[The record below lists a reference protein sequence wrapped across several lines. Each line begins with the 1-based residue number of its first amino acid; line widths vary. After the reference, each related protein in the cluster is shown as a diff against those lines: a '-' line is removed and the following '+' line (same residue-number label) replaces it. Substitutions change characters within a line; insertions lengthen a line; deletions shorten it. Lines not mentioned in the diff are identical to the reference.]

1 MKIRVAF
8 LTITLIAVIASMF
21 AYMSFI
27 QTKTYENELVLFD
40 SRLTTI
46 NSKFANLQ
54 EEDRKLNSKLDD
66 LNKQIVELKDR
77 IRIQDAL
84 IAETRTRIENRA
96 KASNRR

>member
-1 MKIRVAF
+1 MRIRAAF
-8 LTITLIAVIASMF
+8 LTITLIAVIASLF
-21 AYMSFI
+21 AYMAFI

-40 SRLTTI
+40 GRLTTI

-54 EEDRKLNSKLDD
+54 EEDRKLNFKIDD
-66 LNKQIVELKDR
+66 LNKQIVVLKDR

>member
-8 LTITLIAVIASMF
+8 LTITLIAAIASMF

-66 LNKQIVELKDR
+66 LNKQIVVLKDQ